1 MQTHNS
7 SPLQAPEASGKAQ
20 WSKADEITL
29 IEYITKH
36 KAEAGDGMKFKALFW
51 SGAAKEMV
59 SHSVLGGMKTSQGC
73 SSKWD
78 RLKKSYNV
86 VATLKANTSGFSWS
100 KTKGLNITINEACTW
115 NEYIA
120 VCMVGCVAP
129 VFY

>member
-1 MQTHNS
+1 
-7 SPLQAPEASGKAQ
+7 
-20 WSKADEITL
+20 
-29 IEYITKH
+29 H

-86 VATLKANTSGFSWS
+86 VAMLKANTSGFSWS
-100 KTKGLNITINEACTW
+100 ETKGLNITINEACTW
-115 NEYIA
+115 NEYIV
-120 VCMVGCVAP
+120 VCMDATPYKSKGFPHFDRIQAIM
-129 VFY
+129 